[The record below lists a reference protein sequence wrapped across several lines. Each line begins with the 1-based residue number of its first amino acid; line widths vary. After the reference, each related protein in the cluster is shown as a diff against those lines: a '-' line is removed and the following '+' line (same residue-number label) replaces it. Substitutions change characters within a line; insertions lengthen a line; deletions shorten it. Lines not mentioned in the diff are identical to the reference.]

1 MNTTTSTTTATSE
14 RTKKTRENQQKR
26 LDHVRELLT
35 IANSNS
41 PATPGARLELI
52 MLLCKAVSYHDS
64 GKIEGLHS
72 LDTACSNNEFCPK
85 MQRTPDPAIICGY
98 CYTESMWEAARFA
111 HHITG
116 EILSGME
123 LTTAEAAMITIPAL
137 RLRFNSDGELINHT
151 HVVNLLRI
159 AATHPATN
167 FAVWTKRPGIL
178 NAAIKQEGKPA
189 NLICGVSSPMINTPF
204 KERFSWCDFV
214 FTVYTPAGMV
224 QALAR
229 GEYECNG
236 RKCLECGFHCYNH
249 HDTSTGPVYVAEAL
263 RKPKGVS
270 AKDFPAVI
278 AAIDAA
284 TLDK

>member
-1 MNTTTSTTTATSE
+1 MNTTTSTTTSE

-52 MLLCKAVSYHDS
+52 MLLCKAVSYHNS

-137 RLRFNSDGELINHT
+137 KLRFNSDGELINYT
-151 HVVNLLRI
+151 HARNLIRI
-159 AATHPATN
+159 AATHPATT
-167 FAVWTKRPGIL
+167 FSLWAKRPGIL
-178 NAAIKQEGKPA
+178 NPVIIEEHKPV
-189 NLICGVSSPMINTPF
+189 NLILGVSSPMINVPF
-204 KERFSWCDFV
+204 RERWTWCDFI

-229 GEYECNG
+229 GEHECNG
-236 RKCLECGFHCYNH
+236 RKCLECGFYCYNH
-249 HDTSTGPVYVAEAL
+249 HDTSAGPVYVAEAL

-270 AKDFPAVI
+270 VKDFPAVI